1 MKVILAGLALGMAL
15 SAASAQADDAP
26 PAWAYAVNPPD
37 FKVKPD
43 DGTPQHVPGSTAA
56 FTVTQAR
63 DLFFALDWHPSDH
76 PPLPDIVAHG
86 RKPDVMACGVC
97 HRADGPGGP
106 ENASLAGLPAQY
118 IAQQMADFKSGAR
131 TTSVP
136 QRIPPQLMIKT
147 AKGITDAEI
156 EQAAAYFSGLKPRA
170 VIKVVETA
178 TVPKSRV
185 AGWFLAALPGGE
197 TEPIAGRIIE
207 VPEDLERFEMRD
219 ARSHF
224 IAYVPPGSV
233 EQGRQLA
240 TTGNGKS
247 APCTICHGDQLNGVG
262 PIPGLAGRSPSY
274 LVRQLYDF
282 QHGTRAGPWSPLMAP
297 NVINLTL
304 DDMVALAAYAAS
316 LPP

>member
-1 MKVILAGLALGMAL
+1 MAL

-43 DGTPQHVPGSTAA
+43 DGTPQHVPDSTAA

-118 IAQQMADFKSGAR
+118 IVQQMADFKSGAR

-170 VIKVVETA
+170 VIK
-178 TVPKSRV
+178 
-185 AGWFLAALPGGE
+185 
-197 TEPIAGRIIE
+197 
-207 VPEDLERFEMRD
+207 
-219 ARSHF
+219 
-224 IAYVPPGSV
+224 
-233 EQGRQLA
+233 
-240 TTGNGKS
+240 S
-247 APCTICHGDQLNGVG
+247 APCAIC
-262 PIPGLAGRSPSY
+262 PIPHPRRRRRDRRTTLGSRQRECRADCCKNAPRRPSP
-274 LVRQLYDF
+274 
-282 QHGTRAGPWSPLMAP
+282 GPTPSPRG
-297 NVINLTL
+297 
-304 DDMVALAAYAAS
+304 
-316 LPP
+316 